1 MEKVE
6 ELLRESEMTVTEIAL
21 CGYNDISKFIQVFKN
36 TMERPRRGT
45 GKMLTLKIQ
54 YSKCAGGK
62 NDDRNNEKRF
72 GKKN

>member
-1 MEKVE
+1 
-6 ELLRESEMTVTEIAL
+6 
-21 CGYNDISKFIQVFKN
+21 
-36 TMERPRRGT
+36 MERPRRGT